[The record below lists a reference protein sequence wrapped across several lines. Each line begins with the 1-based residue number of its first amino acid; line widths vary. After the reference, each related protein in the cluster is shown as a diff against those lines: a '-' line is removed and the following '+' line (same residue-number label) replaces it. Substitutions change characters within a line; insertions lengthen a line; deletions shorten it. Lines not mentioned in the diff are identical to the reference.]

1 MVTLQHGFR
10 PINIILVPVKIDHNT
25 DQANRR
31 LSSWQEEQLAS
42 AKQQAGNS
50 ILITGCSTGIGLCL
64 ARGLRARGYRVIATT
79 RKSADAAGLA
89 RFGLEALPLDLDSS
103 DSIEQAVNEIRN
115 RAGDT
120 LFGLINNG
128 AYGQPGAVEDLSRD
142 TLRSQFETN
151 LFGTQELT
159 NRILPIFRAQGRGRI
174 IQISSVLGFVC
185 LAYRGA
191 YNASKYALEA
201 LSDTLRLEL
210 RGTGIYVC
218 LIEPGPVQSDF
229 RKNAYT
235 AFMTNINV
243 NQSAHRDRYRV
254 LEKRL
259 ADQTAEPRFTLPPEA
274 VLKKVVHALE
284 ARRPKIRYRVT
295 VPTHALAILKRVLP
309 SSWVDELL
317 LSLSGTGTKS

>member
-1 MVTLQHGFR
+1 M
-10 PINIILVPVKIDHNT
+10 
-25 DQANRR
+25 
-31 LSSWQEEQLAS
+31 AS
-42 AKQQAGNS
+42 ARRQEDNS

-64 ARGLRARGYRVIATT
+64 ARKLQARGYRVIATT
-79 RKSADAAGLA
+79 RKPADAAGLA
-89 RFGLEALPLDLDSS
+89 RSGLEALPLDLNSS
-103 DSIEQAVNEIRN
+103 DSIEQAVNEVRN
-115 RAGDT
+115 RTGDT

-142 TLRSQFETN
+142 ALRSQFETN

-218 LIEPGPVQSDF
+218 LIEPGPIRSDF
-229 RKNAYT
+229 RRNAYA
-235 AFMTNINV
+235 AFKANIRV
-243 NQSAHRDRYRV
+243 DQSVHRDNYTM

-259 ADQTAEPRFTLPPEA
+259 AEQTAEPQFTLPPEA

-284 ARRPKIRYRVT
+284 AGRPKVRYRVT
-295 VPTHALAILKRVLP
+295 VPTHVFAILKRLLP
-309 SSWVDELL
+309 SSWMDGLL
-317 LSLSGTGTKS
+317 LSLSGTRS